1 MRKEA
6 RLAVPDIGVL
16 AAVIVLLIAGMLLV
30 FDASYGKM
38 GDAKWANYDI
48 WYMLKRQF
56 MFAAIGIALMC
67 LVMQVR
73 FQSLIKWT
81 APLLLVSIALLIA
94 VLIPGVGHKVNGAY
108 RWIPI
113 GPFNLQPSE
122 IAKVALVMY
131 LGGIFARRKLLVR
144 RINGDWTAPV
154 FVVATITGLI
164 FIEPDLGTAITIVFA
179 CFIMLYAS
187 GAKKRHLFGIAA
199 GGCGLAGLAVLF
211 EPYRLQRIW
220 VWLNPWRDPYG
231 DGYQV
236 IHSLLALGT
245 GGLTGVGLCEGRE
258 KLYIPAAST
267 DFIMATLG
275 EEAGLIGCVLL
286 LGAFLFLTYRGLDVA
301 RRSKST
307 YGNLLAVGIS
317 SIIGMQALINVA
329 VVSASIPATGV
340 PMPFISYGGSSL
352 ISMLIAA
359 GLLLSVSR
367 QVNVELEERELYEN
381 SIDGRGHGRSH
392 ISRNKRGSSSSR
404 SRSGSRAAVRR

>member
-6 RLAVPDIGVL
+6 KLGVPDIGVL
-16 AAVIVLLIAGMLLV
+16 GAVIVLLIAGMLLV
-30 FDASYGKM
+30 FDASYAKM
-38 GDAKWANYDI
+38 GDAKWAHFDI
-48 WYMLKRQF
+48 WYMVKRQLI
-56 MFAAIGIALMC
+56 FAAAGLGLMFWAMR
-67 LVMQVR
+67 LR
-73 FQSLIKWT
+73 FSSFIKWT
-81 APLLLVSIALLIA
+81 APLLLISIALLVA
-94 VLIPGVGHKVNGAY
+94 VMVPGIGRKVNGAC
-108 RWIPI
+108 RWIPL
-113 GPFNLQPSE
+113 GPLNLQPSE
-122 IAKVALVMY
+122 IAKVAIVMY
-131 LGGIFARRKLLVR
+131 LAGIFAKRKMLVR
-144 RINGDWTAPV
+144 RISGNWAAPGM
-154 FVVATITGLI
+154 VVAVMAGLI
-164 FIEPDLGTAITIVFA
+164 FIEPDLGTAITIIA
-179 CFIMLYAS
+179 TCFIMLYAA
-187 GAKKRHLFGIAA
+187 GAKKRHLLALA
-199 GGCGLAGLAVLF
+199 TAGCGLAGLAVLF

-220 VWLNPWRDPYG
+220 VWLNPWKDPYG

-267 DFIMATLG
+267 DFIIATLG

-307 YGNLLAVGIS
+307 YGNLLAVGLS
-317 SIIGMQALINVA
+317 SIIGMQAVINIA

-352 ISMLIAA
+352 ISMLVAA

-381 SIDGRGHGRSH
+381 SIDGRGHRRSH
-392 ISRNKRGSSSSR
+392 ISRNKRGSGSSR
-404 SRSGSRAAVRR
+404 NRSGYRTTIRR